1 MTFLGKCIVY
11 EIYDIYKV
19 KQTDMSCISQ
29 DTNNLKIVTLITC
42 DSIDDSFRT
51 VVKAKEKN

>member
-1 MTFLGKCIVY
+1 MMLLGRLIEY
-11 EIYDIYKV
+11 EIYDIYKA

-29 DTNNLKIVTLITC
+29 DTRNLRVITLITC

-51 VVKAKEKN
+51 VVKAKEI